1 MSRHHV
7 YKSLSADEF
16 MEHFAF
22 ALSHSGYYAL
32 PAEQQINWMRKAKS
46 LTNDQAKEEFVKLIR
61 IDLDFA
67 QKEKKLTSEVSI
79 VSYDRYYEV
88 MLVDRK

>member
-1 MSRHHV
+1 MSRHHI

-16 MEHFAF
+16 MEHFVF
-22 ALSHSGYYAL
+22 ALAHSGYYAL
-32 PAEQQINWMRKAKS
+32 AAVQQVNWMRKEKS
-46 LTNDQAKEEFVKLIR
+46 LTDDHVKEEFMKLIR
-61 IDLDFA
+61 VDLDFA